1 MQKSINARERL
12 LEVISILE
20 KNTDEEDMKTLHEI
34 HAMLPEHSNV
44 GVGTVREDLLALEDS
59 YIYPILSVQEK
70 VGMQKHYHYD
80 GRLFEIHELRLLMD
94 AISAAKFI
102 PQSETNGLLMKIRKL
117 TSKRLAKQLNN
128 ELYVV
133 NEAKYNL
140 VEVTKVVEQL
150 HTGIQ
155 DQKVIAF
162 KYGRY
167 GTDLKFHLSNNE
179 DDYLVKPYGLVWNS
193 DRYYLVGE
201 YIAEGDIR
209 QYRVDRMRSVQVT
222 DDNFVPDPDFNLK
235 NHVSKMFHMYGG
247 EPLSLEAVFSNELIN
262 VVIDRFGTDANI
274 QAHGPDSF
282 VLKTRAIM
290 SDGLVQWLMRFGYRV
305 KVVHPE
311 TLVNQMKEEAKKF
324 YENYHE

>member
-1 MQKSINARERL
+1 
-12 LEVISILE
+12 
-20 KNTDEEDMKTLHEI
+20 MKTLHEI

-44 GVGTVREDLLALEDS
+44 GVGTVREDLLALEES
-59 YIYPILSVQEK
+59 FIYPISAVQEK

-133 NEAKYNL
+133 NDTKYDL
-140 VEVTKVVEQL
+140 GEVTKIVEQL

-155 DQKVIAF
+155 ERKIIAF

-167 GTDLKFHLSNNE
+167 GTDLKFHLSNNK

-193 DRYYLVGE
+193 DRYYLIGE
-201 YIAEGDIR
+201 YIEKGEIR
-209 QYRVDRMRSVQVT
+209 QYRVDRMRTIQVT
-222 DDNFVPDPDFNLK
+222 DESFVPDADFNLK
-235 NHVSKMFHMYGG
+235 THVSKMFHMFGG
-247 EPLSLEAVFSNELIN
+247 DPLSLEAVFSNDLIN
-262 VVIDRFGTDANI
+262 VVIDRFGTEANI
-274 QAHGPDSF
+274 QANGSDTF
-282 VLKTRAIM
+282 VLKTQAIM
-290 SDGLVQWLMRFGYRV
+290 SEGLVQWLMRFGHRV
-305 KVVHPE
+305 KVIHPKD
-311 TLVNQMKEEAKKF
+311 LVSRMKEEAKIF
-324 YENYHE
+324 YENYH